1 MHYLLENEKL
11 CMYCV
16 YKRMAFIDDTGNLLI
31 DVGQKD
37 APWTRY
43 ESWKEFLEPEGAEP
57 ELLVSETRG
66 QPLETIISAP
76 CFFKGE
82 YKGQILA
89 WISQDI
95 VFKHFIIEDCA
106 YSKQINFMYYNNTS
120 RPYFQV
126 AKNKSFPLIERSLA
140 AKTAE
145 QPYYFKTN
153 DEGGNKTDMMA
164 ICMPVDGMPFTVV
177 TVLPVSE
184 VFGKS
189 TPLKLL
195 ITMGALALIIVIGWL
210 VTSKI
215 NTSNIILDTKFK
227 EELKRKKE
235 VEEKN
240 LQLEQEIAKRK
251 KVEKELRQYQDHLEN
266 MVEKRTCELK
276 SEIVYRKQAE
286 EALQKSL
293 KEKEALLKEIYH
305 RVKNNMPIVSS
316 LLNLQSK
323 NVTDEKAL
331 EMLRESQGR
340 IRSMALIHEKLYQS
354 DDLSSI
360 DFAKYI
366 NTLTINL
373 FNIYRVNSGVIGFT
387 VDAKDVSFDI
397 ETAIPCGLIINELVT
412 NALKHAFPKG
422 RKGNI
427 NISLHELEKNKFRL
441 SVKDNG
447 IGIPKDKDILNAGTL
462 GLRLVMNLSK
472 QINGTVKMDGTN
484 GTSFEIT
491 FKRNE
496 AAKIS

>member
-1 MHYLLENEKL
+1 
-11 CMYCV
+11 
-16 YKRMAFIDDTGNLLI
+16 
-31 DVGQKD
+31 
-37 APWTRY
+37 
-43 ESWKEFLEPEGAEP
+43 
-57 ELLVSETRG
+57 
-66 QPLETIISAP
+66 
-76 CFFKGE
+76 
-82 YKGQILA
+82 
-89 WISQDI
+89 
-95 VFKHFIIEDCA
+95 
-106 YSKQINFMYYNNTS
+106 
-120 RPYFQV
+120 
-126 AKNKSFPLIERSLA
+126 
-140 AKTAE
+140 
-145 QPYYFKTN
+145 
-153 DEGGNKTDMMA
+153 
-164 ICMPVDGMPFTVV
+164 
-177 TVLPVSE
+177 
-184 VFGKS
+184 
-189 TPLKLL
+189 
-195 ITMGALALIIVIGWL
+195 
-210 VTSKI
+210 
-215 NTSNIILDTKFK
+215 LDTKFK

-305 RVKNNMPIVSS
+305 RVKNNMQIVSS